1 MNIILLRLISLIHIL
16 LLLFVTVMPFI
27 NSNYFLLIHF
37 IIVPF
42 IILHWICNENTCF
55 LTLVEKYLRLKVYG
69 YVDPNDCLTCR
80 LIEPVYDFKKNHKQF
95 TVFIYVITI
104 ILWLITSY
112 RLYRKYQN
120 GEIKNWLDLFT
131 V

>member
-16 LLLFVTVMPFI
+16 LLLFVVGIPFI

-42 IILHWICNENTCF
+42 IILHWVCNENTCF

-80 LIEPVYDFKKNHKQF
+80 LIEPVYDFKKNYKQF
-95 TVFIYVITI
+95 TIFIYVVTI
-104 ILWLITSY
+104 ILWIITTC

-120 GEIKNWLDLFT
+120 GEIKNWIDLFII
-131 V
+131 